1 MYICEVCNYISSSYH
16 NFSQHNTTKK
26 HILKTKIYKN
36 DTDLTNTNI
45 FSCINCKKAYK
56 YQSGLSRHYKICNFQ
71 INSIENARIKAD
83 SLITIEKL
91 KCKNKLKLKDLEK
104 ELELKALENK
114 HLKSQIVNN
123 NSQTNITVNN
133 NVKISKLQYL
143 NNNFSNVI
151 DINTFI
157 DNYKNKYG
165 LTNDQTKI
173 LLENY
178 QSDGINA
185 CISAMVYYLKKSAVQ
200 QYKELNGLD
209 IKMENIILPFLLSDK
224 SLREHFEKSVNGK
237 WDKTT
242 MCDNIKRL
250 VTITNDQV
258 YKHHQQFMDINGPQR
273 KRIINGILKASCY
286 SVLTHISDP
295 YVYKCIEGT
304 DTNIINDVV
313 SKNTTDTMKDTK
325 DTKDIK
331 DIKDLVNNDT
341 KDKDIKDKDIKDTTT
356 ENKSDQI
363 VVTSVNEFFTEYS
376 EDESDDDDEYEDD
389 DDMYDY
395 DTETDDDYTNR
406 KEK

>member
-1 MYICEVCNYISSSYH
+1 MHICNICNFSTSTYNRLKQHNKSKKHLLIFAIKKNTCENIYIPHKYICDKCN
-16 NFSQHNTTKK
+16 KE
-26 HILKTKIYKN
+26 
-36 DTDLTNTNI
+36 
-45 FSCINCKKAYK
+45 YK
-56 YQSGLSRHYKICNFQ
+56 YQSGLSRHYKLC
-71 INSIENARIKAD
+71 SIIKKNNED
-83 SLITIEKL
+83 TYTESDLLITIEKL
-91 KCKNKLKLKDLEK
+91 KCNNELNKKDLETQLKLKEFEK
-104 ELELKALENK
+104 QLELKELENK
-114 HLKSQIVNN
+114 HLKSQMVNIP
-123 NSQTNITVNN
+123 NSQTNVTVN

-286 SVLTHISDP
+286 SVLSQITDP
-295 YVYKCIEGT
+295 ELYKEME
-304 DTNIINDVV
+304 DKE
-313 SKNTTDTMKDTK
+313 KNKKTIDTK
-325 DTKDIK
+325 DTKDVKDETNIK
-331 DIKDLVNNDT
+331 EKDTKDEKCINDSKDNITDQNVNKNDQNLVNN
-341 KDKDIKDKDIKDTTT
+341 I
-356 ENKSDQI
+356 NQYL
-363 VVTSVNEFFTEYS
+363 NEYS
-376 EDESDDDDEYEDD
+376 EDEDDNYLDDNEDD
-389 DDMYDY
+389 DFDIYDC
-395 DTETDDDYTNR
+395 DSDD
-406 KEK
+406 E

>member
-1 MYICEVCNYISSSYH
+1 MHICNLCNFTTTTY
-16 NFSQHNTTKK
+16 NRLKQHNKTKK
-26 HILKTKIYKN
+26 HLLLLDIQKSNTVEKAPVNSGFICIFCNKEYKFRN
-36 DTDLTNTNI
+36 N
-45 FSCINCKKAYK
+45 
-56 YQSGLSRHYKICNFQ
+56 LSRHQKTCKPSNE
-71 INSIENARIKAD
+71 IENYN
-83 SLITIEKL
+83 SNITNNDYVLMIERLKYDNELSKKELEKL
-91 KCKNKLKLKDLEK
+91 KYDTELNKKEFQKQLKIKELEK
-104 ELELKALENK
+104 ELELQKLENK

-123 NSQTNITVNN
+123 TNSQTNITVNN

-143 NNNFSNVI
+143 NTNFSNVI

-185 CISAMVYYLKKSAVQ
+185 CISAMVYYLKKSAAQ

-250 VTITNDQV
+250 VTITNDQI
-258 YKHHQQFMDINGPQR
+258 YKHHNQFMDINGPQR

-286 SVLTHISDP
+286 SVLSQISEP
-295 YVYKCIEGT
+295 NLYKDSEENEDKPVEDRNNFLKDEAAVIESK
-304 DTNIINDVV
+304 DNKNDDRV
-313 SKNTTDTMKDTK
+313 
-325 DTKDIK
+325 
-331 DIKDLVNNDT
+331 LVNSIN
-341 KDKDIKDKDIKDTTT
+341 
-356 ENKSDQI
+356 Q
-363 VVTSVNEFFTEYS
+363 FFTEYS
-376 EDESDDDDEYEDD
+376 EEDDSDDDSDIYEDDSNDDIYDCESDDDD
-389 DDMYDY
+389 
-395 DTETDDDYTNR
+395 
-406 KEK
+406 